1 MAPSQEEARGIKVRI
16 FLARKFS
23 MEVLFLLTQLEM
35 KESGTSESHPE

>member
-16 FLARKFS
+16 FLVRKFS

-35 KESGTSESHPE
+35 KEGGTSESHPE